1 MPPTCVV
8 TQAVALMMQKK
19 RADKVVSNTV
29 NLEEDDN
36 TIGISIGVFCRAGLG
51 QLEWLVE
58 AASMRYNVQEEKR
71 WMMESPDNLGN

>member
-8 TQAVALMMQKK
+8 TQAVALVMQKK
-19 RADKVVSNTV
+19 RADKAVSNTV